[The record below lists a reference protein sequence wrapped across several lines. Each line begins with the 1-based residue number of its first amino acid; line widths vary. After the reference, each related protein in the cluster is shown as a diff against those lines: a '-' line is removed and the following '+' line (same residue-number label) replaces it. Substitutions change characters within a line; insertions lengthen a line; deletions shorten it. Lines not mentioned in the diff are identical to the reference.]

1 MKKFALLL
9 ASAAAALAGPLA
21 AQDFAITNATVAT
34 GDGSDPV
41 ENATVVVRGGRV
53 VAAGTGVAV
62 PAGVE
67 TIDGAG
73 SWVTPGLVATV
84 TSLGLWDVGAVSES
98 NDTSRARDQPQ
109 FAAHPRPPRRGRDPR
124 GERDHARKLDLRRAG
139 IDHRSGRGHE
149 PDHAG
154 ARLPGRDSG

>member
-21 AQDFAITNATVAT
+21 AQDFAITNATVAI

-41 ENATVVVRGGRV
+41 ENATVVVRGGKV

-62 PAGVE
+62 PAGVQ

-73 SWVTPGLVATV
+73 SWVTPGLVASV

-98 NDTSRARDQPQ
+98 NDTSAGNSP
-109 FAAHPRPPRRGRDPR
+109 FSAA
-124 GERDHARKLDLRRAG
+124 LDACLLYTSDAA
-139 IDHRSGRGHE
+139 D
-149 PDHAG
+149 D
-154 ARLPGRDSG
+154 